1 MFDLFCFQ
9 SLLANSAVQ
18 TASAIHTSVQRI
30 VTEASQA
37 REAGVDDWQVAPKLP
52 EWPINITLVAIRWRP
67 LEGAFAVLG
76 SQAEVI
82 LDISN
87 DEHDAGRP
95 RPIDIDYLLAHV
107 IPPLLTLSGA

>member
-37 REAGVDDWQVAPKLP
+37 REAGVDDWQVAPKFP
-52 EWPINITLVAIRWRP
+52 EWPIKHHFLLPLGGVLLKVPLPFWVLKPKSFWTSQMMNTTPVARGRLISITSLHMSSRP
-67 LEGAFAVLG
+67 
-76 SQAEVI
+76 S
-82 LDISN
+82 
-87 DEHDAGRP
+87 
-95 RPIDIDYLLAHV
+95 
-107 IPPLLTLSGA
+107 

>member
-52 EWPINITLVAIRWRP
+52 RVA
-67 LEGAFAVLG
+67 
-76 SQAEVI
+76 
-82 LDISN
+82 N
-87 DEHDAGRP
+87 
-95 RPIDIDYLLAHV
+95 
-107 IPPLLTLSGA
+107 